1 MKTYLECFPCFI
13 NQALR
18 AAEIATTDKGKIRRV
33 VDEAGKMLQDI
44 SFEKPPPETGRLI
57 YQKVHEITGNPDPY
71 REIKA
76 QSTKRALSL
85 YPRMKS
91 LVDGSKDRLLTA
103 IRIAIAGNIID
114 FGTNRTFDMEEEIE
128 NVLVREFAVCDYE
141 PFLHALSS
149 SEKILY
155 LGDNAGECV
164 FDRILIETLNRPV
177 TYAVRGAPIIN
188 DATLKDARDA
198 GIHRVAALIS
208 SGTDAPGTVLE
219 TCDEAFIRI
228 YQNADLIISKGQGN
242 FEALSGQKK
251 PIFFLLKIKCG
262 VIARHIGLE
271 EGDIVLKGNLC

>member
-114 FGTNRTFDMEEEIE
+114 FGPGPG
-128 NVLVREFAVCDYE
+128 VRGGEVVVSGSLKQLLE
-141 PFLHALSS
+141 S
-149 SEKILY
+149 SESVTGAY
-155 LGDNAGECV
+155 LRGRRRIEIPRRRRSPSPPTAGREL
-164 FDRILIETLNRPV
+164 RTGRPFP
-177 TYAVRGAPIIN
+177 A
-188 DATLKDARDA
+188 ARSRRRPD
-198 GIHRVAALIS
+198 G
-208 SGTDAPGTVLE
+208 
-219 TCDEAFIRI
+219 
-228 YQNADLIISKGQGN
+228 
-242 FEALSGQKK
+242 
-251 PIFFLLKIKCG
+251 
-262 VIARHIGLE
+262 
-271 EGDIVLKGNLC
+271 